1 MVDASRKPRQ
11 MVLYAQAGILVPLIV
26 TTIIAIAV
34 GGGEGLMSTKLTSPS
49 ATSAAPGHE
58 EAAPGPAARAPEPEA
73 HGEKPKEGA
82 EKGKGEHGDE
92 KGKPVVLKGTIIR
105 ELPPIVT
112 NIALPEDVW
121 IRLETSL
128 VFDAEKL
135 PEPEVAI
142 KEISSDILSYLR
154 TLSLSQVQGAR
165 GLRHLRE
172 DLNER
177 VAIRTDGKA
186 KELLIQGM
194 VVQ

>member
-34 GGGEGLMSTKLTSPS
+34 GGGEGLMSTKLTGPS
-49 ATSAAPGHE
+49 APPAAPAHE
-58 EAAPGPAARAPEPEA
+58 EPAPAPAAEA
-73 HGEKPKEGA
+73 HGEKPKESG
-82 EKGKGEHGDE
+82 EKGKGEHGNE

-135 PEPEVAI
+135 PEPDVAI

-154 TLSLSQVQGAR
+154 TLSLPQVQGAR

-177 VAIRTDGKA
+177 VAIRTDGKV

>member
-1 MVDASRKPRQ
+1 MVGASHKPRQ

-26 TTIIAIAV
+26 TTIIAIAI
-34 GGGEGLMSTKLTSPS
+34 GGGEGFMSTKLS
-49 ATSAAPGHE
+49 APPATAGAPAHE
-58 EAAPGPAARAPEPEA
+58 EPAPAPAAHAPAPEA
-73 HGEKPKEGA
+73 HGEKPKEG
-82 EKGKGEHGDE
+82 KGEHGAE
-92 KGKPVVLKGTIIR
+92 KGKPVVLKGTVIR

-135 PEPEVAI
+135 NEPDIAI
-142 KEISSDILSYLR
+142 KEISSDILAYLR
-154 TLSLSQVQGAR
+154 TLSLPQVQGAR

-177 VAIRTDGKA
+177 VAIRTEGKA